1 MVFSFFQPSSGIEP
15 STAGAG
21 ETPTP
26 PAKTKWRRIRARR
39 GCPRTQ
45 PGRNGDALGRDEDV
59 HAHGRD
65 EDVHAPSKDEDYNF
79 GGRKIA
85 ESEKA
90 LLRAKKSAYML
101 KPNIST
107 N

>member
-45 PGRNGDALGRDEDV
+45 PGRNGDALGRDEDC
-59 HAHGRD
+59 
-65 EDVHAPSKDEDYNF
+65 NF
-79 GGRKIA
+79 GGRNIA
-85 ESEKA
+85 EPEKA
-90 LLRAKKSAYML
+90 LLRVKKVH
-101 KPNIST
+101 T
-107 N
+107 R